1 MIYFI
6 AFLGFT
12 GVALGAV
19 GAHLLQGVLTV
30 AQLGTFQTAV
40 NYHQLY
46 TVILLGL
53 ELARKHK
60 ALFSWIRLHTCIVF
74 LIGVTLFSGS
84 LYMYL
89 ATGITFF
96 VKLTPIGG
104 MCLMGGWVLLGGAYL
119 KR

>member
-1 MIYFI
+1 MIILI
-6 AFLGFT
+6 AILGVS
-12 GVALGAV
+12 GVACGAI
-19 GAHLLQGVLTV
+19 GAHLLQNVLTST
-30 AQLGTFQTAV
+30 QLETFQTAV

-46 TVILLGL
+46 TVILLIL
-53 ELARKHK
+53 EFARQHK

-74 LIGVTLFSGS
+74 LIGVNLFSGS

-104 MCLMGGWVLLGGAYL
+104 MFLMGGWVLLGGAYL